1 MNLTQIGVRSL
12 EKKAHPSIEL
22 TPPIEISPLQ
32 PFGSS
37 ALQLKANAL
46 NLPSSS
52 LSFSGT
58 SSNSSSASATTPTS
72 HFNLGSSASSGLRDS
87 KKNSWQTR
95 GISLPSTG
103 PDSVPTQV
111 TKSPSSSLD
120 RTSSSWVGVR
130 SSIGLGLGQGQDNFS
145 DDGVGGVSNS
155 EVEDEWLE
163 VKQRKPKGA
172 FSNAS
177 SNVSSGKGGVQSNT
191 STSTLK
197 VVRSRS
203 TSPAATSTPI
213 SSGSSSSNNSNIS
226 ESFAA
231 ILSKKEDIQ
240 ESVISLAPVMSSTS
254 GYSSSAGP
262 SVQIPIVSTM
272 GFRAAVMNG
281 QNDTSSISSSF
292 AQTLISTSSQSG
304 VMSMQ
309 QPQSFSSTDFPAM
322 PTSSSSAPKTSAANM
337 PSIASAPTA
346 ASVVAL
352 GATTASVAGAA
363 AVTLSLATTVY
374 LSAADA
380 NDKSAALIGSVIT
393 VKKPSKIKKKA
404 FKNGIEV
411 ISEKESVI
419 NNGIGAI
426 ATTVADSI
434 GTAECV
440 GLAVASVDAVGF
452 DIKNGN
458 GNAFIE
464 PSLPLPI
471 PLLTPVISNLPD
483 KREYG
488 TGILEG
494 MELCKDPRFYKMPV
508 LTAQGSYAAHI
519 TQSSYDMHTVGHNQ
533 INEENCT
540 SSCQLLPQAEISTIH
555 INNMHQQIHKN
566 SRDGCNAN
574 YQYSYQQRPTGD
586 EEDDDDLFKAISS
599 AHAIDFD
606 PSFTANSLNLSN
618 TRPISC
624 TLSPLSRRIG
634 SRPER
639 DHDVGIGLPLKHSTT
654 LNNLGMSPYES
665 SSLLDSTG
673 ESPPMGPL
681 CGGSSSH
688 TNKEGFLSG
697 ISFNFFSSLLHPSEA
712 DGVSSGI
719 LMRKEGSLEIL
730 PHANSTDLT
739 PSNQTPHRYAIEQ
752 PSLLAMDTMKLND
765 LQSGLSPLCQEYH
778 YTGSLP
784 EITEND
790 ASSIYQETDAHKI
803 RLQMPALTPIL
814 PTTSMP
820 PLQPSY
826 ITNGS
831 MDLHNTTHSSA
842 QISHYPNGIL
852 DLSQNLQR
860 SYVSLPVLL
869 TAKELSL
876 ATDNFSTANLIELM
890 ETKQLRSPINKSIL
904 KTNRAKMISD
914 KEKEKEREREAS
926 VCTFF
931 GTIRSNN
938 VIMKIITQNNDTDIN
953 NSLQSQFLMDLRVL
967 SEVSH
972 SNILPLLGYTFRP
985 CARVFRIPIGTMN
998 MSFDNSTYNNNVDSN
1013 CNSNNG
1019 NGSNSCYNDTNV
1031 TYDNNNNNHIARSN
1045 IRQSRSVGYY
1055 TLGNLLQD
1063 NERRK
1068 LFPWKF
1074 RIRIIICILRAL
1086 GYLHLGDS
1094 ETGRCPIAHW

>member
-1 MNLTQIGVRSL
+1 M
-12 EKKAHPSIEL
+12 HPSTEL
-22 TPPIEISPLQ
+22 TPPIEISALQ
-32 PFGSS
+32 PFASS

-52 LSFSGT
+52 LSLSGT
-58 SSNSSSASATTPTS
+58 SSNSSNASATTPTS
-72 HFNLGSSASSGLRDS
+72 LFNLGSSASPGLKDS

-103 PDSVPTQV
+103 PDSVPLQV
-111 TKSPSSSLD
+111 TRNPSSSLD
-120 RTSSSWVGVR
+120 RTSSSWIGVK
-130 SSIGLGLGQGQDNFS
+130 SSIGLSLGQGQDNYS
-145 DDGVGGVSNS
+145 DDSVGGVSNS

-177 SNVSSGKGGVQSNT
+177 SNISSGKGGVQSN
-191 STSTLK
+191 TSTLK

-203 TSPAATSTPI
+203 TSPAATPTQI
-213 SSGSSSSNNSNIS
+213 SSGSSGSNNNNIS

-231 ILSKKEDIQ
+231 ILSKREDIQ
-240 ESVISLAPVMSSTS
+240 ESVISLAPVKLSTS

-292 AQTLISTSSQSG
+292 AQTLISASSQLEI
-304 VMSMQ
+304 MSMQ
-309 QPQSFSSTDFPAM
+309 QPQSFSPTDFPAM
-322 PTSSSSAPKTSAANM
+322 PTSSSSTPKISAANM
-337 PSIASAPTA
+337 PSIAIAPTV

-352 GATTASVAGAA
+352 GATTASVAGAV

-380 NDKSAALIGSVIT
+380 NDKSAALVGSIIT
-393 VKKPSKIKKKA
+393 VKKPSKTKKKA

-419 NNGIGAI
+419 NNGTGAI
-426 ATTVADSI
+426 ATTVLDSI
-434 GTAECV
+434 RTAECS
-440 GLAVASVDAVGF
+440 GLAAASADAIGF

-458 GNAFIE
+458 GNVFEE
-464 PSLPLPI
+464 PSLPLSI
-471 PLLTPVISNLPD
+471 RLLTPVISNLPD
-483 KREYG
+483 KSEYG
-488 TGILEG
+488 TEILKG
-494 MELCKDPRFYKMPV
+494 TELCEDPRLYKMPV

-519 TQSSYDMHTVGHNQ
+519 TQSSYDMQTVSHNK

-540 SSCQLLPQAEISTIH
+540 SSCQLHPQTEMSTIH
-555 INNMHQQIHKN
+555 INNIHQRMHKN
-566 SRDGCNAN
+566 TGDGCNAN
-574 YQYSYQQRPTGD
+574 YQYSYQQHPTGD

-618 TRPISC
+618 TGPISC
-624 TLSPLSRRIG
+624 ALSPLSRRIG
-634 SRPER
+634 SRTER

-654 LNNLGMSPYES
+654 LNNMGISPYES
-665 SSLLDSTG
+665 SSLLDPTG
-673 ESPPMGPL
+673 KSLPMGPL
-681 CGGSSSH
+681 CLGSSSH
-688 TNKEGFLSG
+688 SNKEDFLGG
-697 ISFNFFSSLLHPSEA
+697 ISFNFFSSLMHPSQA

-739 PSNQTPHRYAIEQ
+739 PSNQTPHRYTIGQ

-790 ASSIYQETDAHKI
+790 ASSTYQETDAHKI
-803 RLQMPALTPIL
+803 RYQMPALTPIL

-831 MDLHNTTHSSA
+831 MDLHNTT

-890 ETKQLRSPINKSIL
+890 ETKQLPSPINNHIL
-904 KTNRAKMISD
+904 RTNRAKMISNKE
-914 KEKEKEREREAS
+914 KEKEKERESS

-931 GTIRSNN
+931 GSIRSNN
-938 VIMKIITQNNDTDIN
+938 VIMKIITQNDDTDIN

-972 SNILPLLGYTFRP
+972 PNILPLLGYTFRP

-998 MSFDNSTYNNNVDSN
+998 MSFDNSIYNNNVESN
-1013 CNSNNG
+1013 CNSNNSD
-1019 NGSNSCYNDTNV
+1019 GSNSCNNDRNV
-1031 TYDNNNNNHIARSN
+1031 ICNNKNNNHTARTN
-1045 IRQSRSVGYY
+1045 IKQSRSVGYY
-1055 TLGNLLQD
+1055 TLGNLLED